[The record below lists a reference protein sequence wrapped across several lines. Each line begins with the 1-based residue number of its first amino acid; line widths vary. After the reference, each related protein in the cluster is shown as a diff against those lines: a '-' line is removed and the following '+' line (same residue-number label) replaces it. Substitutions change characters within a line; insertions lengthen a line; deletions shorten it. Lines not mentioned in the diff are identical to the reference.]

1 MNEYINNEEI
11 EKEKL
16 HTRGLFLSEHCKD
29 AIKICM
35 LKMHIYKIMGF
46 PSGSVVKNPPANA
59 GTTGHVDLI
68 LVSRRSPGGGNGNP
82 VQYSCLE
89 NPKDR
94 GAWRAAV
101 HWVMKNQT

>member
-35 LKMHIYKIMGF
+35 LK
-46 PSGSVVKNPPANA
+46 NA
-59 GTTGHVDLI
+59 YI
-68 LVSRRSPGGGNGNP
+68 
-82 VQYSCLE
+82 
-89 NPKDR
+89 
-94 GAWRAAV
+94 
-101 HWVMKNQT
+101 